1 MAKGA
6 LYHLS
11 VGISDNG
18 YPVSD
23 NITLNCEEVVSSHIK
38 GDETAMVYPF
48 RTYTMSTSH
57 RNLLNE
63 RCEAQK
69 CTAHTAM

>member
-23 NITLNCEEVVSSHIK
+23 NITLNCEGVVPSHIK
-38 GDETAMVYPF
+38 RGETAMWYPF
-48 RTYTMSTSH
+48 ELT
-57 RNLLNE
+57 
-63 RCEAQK
+63 RCPPPTEIPS
-69 CTAHTAM
+69 C